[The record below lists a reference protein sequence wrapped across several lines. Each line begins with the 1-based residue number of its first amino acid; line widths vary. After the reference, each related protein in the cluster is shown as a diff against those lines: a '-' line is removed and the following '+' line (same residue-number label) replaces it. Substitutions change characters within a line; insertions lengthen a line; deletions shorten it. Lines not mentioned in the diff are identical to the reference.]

1 VRPRLG
7 VGRIGNGFGFPIS
20 IRDRV
25 IHSIR
30 ELRDTLTAHVHED
43 RGQKEGD
50 TLAWSTREL
59 AVLAQT
65 TVNTIRHYHHL
76 GLLAEPER
84 KDNGYKQYGPEHLVR
99 LLRIRRLVGL
109 NVPLSQIRDDGI
121 DGPSTRETLRQL
133 DAELLGS
140 IHRLQQARSDIADSL
155 GDEAQTDT
163 LAGLESSASD
173 LSGSSSSLLHLSGQ
187 ICDDQAASSMRY
199 MVEVDA
205 RVGKATD
212 TLPPD
217 SDDVTRERLARL
229 LAPILVQ
236 NLIRCPWL
244 LKSTSPLSRS
254 ERVTEQTIS
263 EAVTKVYN
271 PAQLDV
277 IARAIQLVQE
287 LLQAGSE
294 NPCDAIQ
301 SVAPTTNRS

>member
-1 VRPRLG
+1 M
-7 VGRIGNGFGFPIS
+7 
-20 IRDRV
+20 RDRV

-30 ELRDTLTAHVHED
+30 ELRDTLPAHVHEN
-43 RGQKEGD
+43 RGQKEED

-59 AVLAQT
+59 AALAQT

-84 KDNGYKQYGPEHLVR
+84 KGNGYKQYGPEHLVL

-155 GDEAQTDT
+155 SDEAQTDT

-173 LSGSSSSLLHLSGQ
+173 LSGTSSSPLHLSGQ
-187 ICDDQAASSMRY
+187 ICDDQAASSMQY
-199 MVEVDA
+199 MVDVDA
-205 RVGKATD
+205 RVGKAID

-229 LAPILVQ
+229 LAPILVP

-263 EAVTKVYN
+263 EAVTKVDN

-277 IARAIQLVQE
+277 IARAIQLVQD

-294 NPCDAIQ
+294 NPCDAVP
-301 SVAPTTNRS
+301 SVAPTIN